1 MKKKSWLLAVLPVIS
16 IVSLLS
22 CNKNEPEPEALNI
35 MPMVATI
42 GPEGGD
48 VKFSITGDGS
58 WEIELAESTDASS
71 EWCTLDVMSG
81 EGAHELVATISPAVS
96 AKEKRSVVIKV
107 IGEERTLSA
116 KVIQDPVALEPGE
129 VLINGLIWS
138 TRNVGEPG
146 KFVEDIEDCGMYYMF
161 NSKTPWSPDVD
172 PAEYKAAVAAYDA
185 SQAPSDP
192 NAEIVTNDLS
202 VERANFW
209 KEENNPCPEGWRVPM
224 GWEVIQIMGNRN
236 TELEDPTE
244 GCFFHRVEAG
254 TQGFDKLG
262 FIVGLDKNLAKTA
275 TKETV
280 EEMGGM
286 FIPVSGWINEEGLF
300 DRDWLV
306 TLRTATWLNDTMA
319 GMYISDLLFYDD
331 PWGWGDGQKVR
342 AAPVRCVKK

>member
-35 MPMVATI
+35 MPMVANI

-209 KEENNPCPEGWRVPM
+209 KEENNPCPDAWKVPTM
-224 GWEVIQIMGNRN
+224 EQVAALVGS
-236 TELEDPTE
+236 
-244 GCFFHRVEAG
+244 EA
-254 TQGFDKLG
+254 
-262 FIVGLDKNLAKTA
+262 
-275 TKETV
+275 
-280 EEMGGM
+280 
-286 FIPVSGWINEEGLF
+286 
-300 DRDWLV
+300 DRKFL
-306 TLRTATWLNDTMA
+306 
-319 GMYISDLLFYDD
+319 
-331 PWGWGDGQKVR
+331 P
-342 AAPVRCVKK
+342 